1 MREEFER
8 NTRGKIVLKHLKKRF
23 LILAIVI
30 CVVLAITTFFILS
43 NADHYTLKY
52 NYFSSGMEINPENI
66 HVSFSRDGILK
77 LDKAYLDNNNTICL
91 DLSSV
96 APGTVTVYCDIEI
109 EITSTGERFSHKMVD
124 YTLTVSPHLYIRE
137 DGRRNFNAFYIVEIV
152 ILVCLAAIAA
162 VMFISFWEC
171 YKNAYFSYSMVA
183 YGGLFLYIAAI
194 VVYTTYYMIGYAST
208 DFNFFINSIYK
219 TGFYF
224 PYIAFIPVMAI
235 SFLIAFSNFWLLEHE
250 GYRPVNALGIIFGI
264 ILFLG
269 NCFVIYL
276 GQNSISV
283 EPEYQI
289 IITAASMSASYLIS
303 FFEILFLFIML
314 TAILSTRFKVP
325 FNKDYIIIL
334 GCGIRA
340 DGSLTPLLK
349 GRVDAALAFEKEQ
362 FEATGKHAKFV
373 PSGGQGPDEVISES
387 EAMKNYLVTQNIPED
402 MIVMENK
409 STNTW
414 ENIKFSK
421 EVIEKDAGSLENIKA
436 AFATTNYHVFRGYT
450 LSEEHG
456 LDAQGLSAKT
466 KFYFYPNAFLREFA
480 GLIVAKKLFIG
491 ITSAVIVGASAV
503 LCMLW

>member
-77 LDKAYLDNNNTICL
+77 LDKAYLDDNNTICL

-194 VVYTTYYMIGYAST
+194 VVYTTAM
-208 DFNFFINSIYK
+208 
-219 TGFYF
+219 
-224 PYIAFIPVMAI
+224 
-235 SFLIAFSNFWLLEHE
+235 L
-250 GYRPVNALGIIFGI
+250 
-264 ILFLG
+264 
-269 NCFVIYL
+269 
-276 GQNSISV
+276 Q
-283 EPEYQI
+283 QI
-289 IITAASMSASYLIS
+289 LIS
-303 FFEILFLFIML
+303 
-314 TAILSTRFKVP
+314 LSIQFTR
-325 FNKDYIIIL
+325 
-334 GCGIRA
+334 
-340 DGSLTPLLK
+340 
-349 GRVDAALAFEKEQ
+349 
-362 FEATGKHAKFV
+362 
-373 PSGGQGPDEVISES
+373 PDF
-387 EAMKNYLVTQNIPED
+387 TFP
-402 MIVMENK
+402 
-409 STNTW
+409 T
-414 ENIKFSK
+414 
-421 EVIEKDAGSLENIKA
+421 
-436 AFATTNYHVFRGYT
+436 
-450 LSEEHG
+450 
-456 LDAQGLSAKT
+456 
-466 KFYFYPNAFLREFA
+466 
-480 GLIVAKKLFIG
+480 
-491 ITSAVIVGASAV
+491 
-503 LCMLW
+503 